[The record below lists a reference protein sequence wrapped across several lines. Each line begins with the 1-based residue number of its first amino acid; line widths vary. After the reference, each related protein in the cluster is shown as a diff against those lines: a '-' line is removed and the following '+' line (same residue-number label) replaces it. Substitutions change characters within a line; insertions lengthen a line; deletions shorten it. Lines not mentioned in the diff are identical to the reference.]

1 MHHSLNGAF
10 CNLRCVGNAADQRGS
25 RGVKYFHKCAILLY
39 DMNINEISEKA
50 TPVLRAYPIK
60 YAGVFGSFARGEENE
75 KSDIDILIDYGRPFS
90 LLDLVGLQN
99 RLKDI
104 LKRDVDVVTERGVSK
119 YMKPAIMRDLTV
131 FYGKR

>member
-1 MHHSLNGAF
+1 MFTLQEKNWVF
-10 CNLRCVGNAADQRGS
+10 L
-25 RGVKYFHKCAILLY
+25 VK
-39 DMNINEISEKA
+39 
-50 TPVLRAYPIK
+50 
-60 YAGVFGSFARGEENE
+60 
-75 KSDIDILIDYGRPFS
+75 RPFS

-104 LKRDVDVVTERGVSK
+104 FHREVDVVTENGVSK